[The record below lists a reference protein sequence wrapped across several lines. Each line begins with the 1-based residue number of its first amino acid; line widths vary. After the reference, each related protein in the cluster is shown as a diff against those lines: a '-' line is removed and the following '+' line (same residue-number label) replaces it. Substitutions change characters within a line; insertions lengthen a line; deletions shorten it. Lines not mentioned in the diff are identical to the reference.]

1 MKDRKQLFPFD
12 NESNKDE
19 PVKEKT
25 EEEREAEETK
35 SQTSKVE
42 ETKQEEVKQ
51 SNSIQKDDPKP
62 ISTLDTVYELVKLQV
77 LGHEDISL
85 ASVGPLLE
93 GEE

>member
-25 EEEREAEETK
+25 EEELEAEETK

-42 ETKQEEVKQ
+42 ETKQEEF
-51 SNSIQKDDPKP
+51 KDEQKP